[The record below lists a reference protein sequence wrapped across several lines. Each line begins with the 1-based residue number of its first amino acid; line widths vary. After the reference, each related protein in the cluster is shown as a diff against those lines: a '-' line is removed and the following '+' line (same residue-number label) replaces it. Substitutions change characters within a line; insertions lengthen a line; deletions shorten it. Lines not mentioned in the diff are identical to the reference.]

1 VRGVGEGLEIFFD
14 SGADVVGFEGAT
26 EAGENLA
33 VGIEEDGVGDGFHG
47 FDEIECFGSRE
58 DEGVADAMAFGE
70 NEEAGSGGVV
80 EADAEQNEAL
90 GGVLF
95 LEGGEFRKFFGGGGA
110 PSGPEVEEDEF
121 SAEDGG
127 VEGLAAG

>member
-1 VRGVGEGLEIFFD
+1 MGEGLEIFFD

-26 EAGENLA
+26 EAGENFA
-33 VGIEEDGVGDGFHG
+33 VGVEEDGVGDSFHG

-70 NEEAGSGGVV
+70 NKEAGGGGVV
-80 EADAEQNEAL
+80 EADTEQNQAL
-90 GGVLF
+90 RGVLL
-95 LEGGEFRKFFGGGGA
+95 LERCELRKFFGGGWA

-121 SAEDGG
+121 SAEDRG
-127 VEGLAAG
+127 VEGLAGS